1 MSSASSAV
9 YHRIDQA
16 GPSSA
21 PSLQDHESDDEAEGE
36 ILDFDL
42 VAMSNRL
49 GTFRAVYVVSLCS
62 IGSFLFAYDTGIVG
76 GVLTLASFQR
86 DFRYTKAERTQ
97 VNSNCVSIL
106 QGGAF
111 FGCFFIWPLTSW
123 LGRKW
128 GIVISSIVFCIGA
141 IMQIVNVHSLGL
153 FYAGRVISGLGT
165 GGATVMVPIMAAE
178 FAPKHLRGRLGACF
192 QLFFATGVCVSYW
205 VDYAAEVG
213 ISESS
218 STQWQ
223 VPVGLQLVPG
233 GLLGLGMLLIKESPR
248 WLAKKGRNEDAW
260 NSLLWIRGGVE
271 TPTIRQEFQ
280 EILTG
285 VQIEIQAS
293 EGFTWKELLL
303 PSNRL
308 RMFIAITIQLAAQLS
323 GNTSL
328 AYFAPQFFSL
338 LGTGNKSVFITGF
351 FGIVKI
357 AGVVVFILLFVDSL
371 GRRKP
376 LMLGALAMG
385 ILMLIVAII
394 IVTNPPNA
402 AEGISSAGAAGI
414 AMIYLEA
421 FAFNFSWGPGPWLYI
436 GEIFPGRIREIGVGT
451 GAASQWLFKYGIPQI
466 Q

>member
-1 MSSASSAV
+1 MSSSLSARYSRLPASEAYETSSTTT
-9 YHRIDQA
+9 RDSEIDYEEDQEHI
-16 GPSSA
+16 GSG
-21 PSLQDHESDDEAEGE
+21 LTG
-36 ILDFDL
+36 IGFDSM
-42 VAMSNRL
+42 ATMSL
-49 GTFRAVYVVSLCS
+49 GTFRAIYVVALCS

-76 GVLTLASFQR
+76 GVLTLKSFQR
-86 DFRYTKAERTQ
+86 DFRYTKAQKTK
-97 VNSNCVSIL
+97 VSSNCVSIL

-111 FGCFFIWPLTSW
+111 FGCFFIWPITAW

-141 IMQIVNVHSLGL
+141 ILQIINVHSLGL

-165 GGATVMVPIMAAE
+165 GGATVMVPMMAAE

-205 VDYAAEVG
+205 VDYAASAG
-213 ISESS
+213 ISSASS
-218 STQWQ
+218 RQWQ

-248 WLAKKGRNEDAW
+248 WLIKKGRNEEAYQ
-260 NSLLWIRGGVE
+260 SLVWIRGGVD
-271 TPTIRQEFQ
+271 TPEVQAEFQ
-280 EILTG
+280 EMLTG
-285 VQIEIQAS
+285 VQVEIQAS

-308 RMFIAITIQLAAQLS
+308 RVFIAITIQLAQQLS

-328 AYFAPQFFSL
+328 AYFAPQFFAL
-338 LGTGNKSVFITGF
+338 LGTGNKSVFISGF
-351 FGIVKI
+351 FGLVKI
-357 AGVVVFILLFVDSL
+357 AGVVVYIVFFVDVL

-376 LMLGALAMG
+376 LMFGALIMG

-402 AEGISSAGAAGI
+402 AAGISSAGAAGI

-421 FAFNFSWGPGPWLYI
+421 FAFNFSWGPGMVSMLVMTSI
-436 GEIFPGRIREIGVGT
+436 MLIRV
-451 GAASQWLFKYGIPQI
+451 
-466 Q
+466 

>member
-1 MSSASSAV
+1 
-9 YHRIDQA
+9 
-16 GPSSA
+16 
-21 PSLQDHESDDEAEGE
+21 
-36 ILDFDL
+36 
-42 VAMSNRL
+42 MSNRL

-76 GVLTLASFQR
+76 GVLTLSSFQR
-86 DFRYTKAERTQ
+86 DFRYTKAEKTQ

-128 GIVISSIVFCIGA
+128 GIVISSVVFCIGA
-141 IMQIVNVHSLGL
+141 ILQVINVHSIGL

-165 GGATVMVPIMAAE
+165 GGATVMVPMMAAE
-178 FAPKHLRGRLGACF
+178 FAPRNLRGRLGACF
-192 QLFFATGVCVSYW
+192 QLFFATGVCISYW
-205 VDYAAEVG
+205 VTYAASAG
-213 ISESS
+213 LSNSS
-218 STQWQ
+218 ARQWQ

-233 GLLGLGMLLIKESPR
+233 GLLGLGMVLIKESPR
-248 WLAKKGRNEDAW
+248 WLAKKGRNEEAY
-260 NSLLWIRGGVE
+260 NSLVWIRGGVE
-271 TPTIRQEFQ
+271 TPEVEAEFQ

-285 VQIEIQAS
+285 VQVEIQAS

-308 RMFIAITIQLAAQLS
+308 RMFLAITIQFAAQLT

-328 AYFAPQFFSL
+328 AYYAPQFFAL
-338 LGTGNKSVFITGF
+338 LGTGSKSVFITGF

-357 AGVVVFILLFVDSL
+357 AGVVVYILFFVDSL

-376 LMLGALAMG
+376 LMFGALIMG
-385 ILMLIVAII
+385 LLMLIVGII
-394 IVTNPPNA
+394 IVTHPPKA
-402 AEGISSAGAAGI
+402 KGGISSAGAAGI

-421 FAFNFSWGPGPWLYI
+421 FTFNFSWGPGMLLGCMNSAY
-436 GEIFPGRIREIGVGT
+436 
-451 GAASQWLFKYGIPQI
+451 
-466 Q
+466 